1 MSSGHENHGQG
12 LVLKYIPEVV
22 QKADGVGAQN
32 GWTAKV
38 RRDDSQPTSHIPD
51 RRGWWLCPGV
61 VLDVARGMPAMP
73 TAAVIVVAMVVLCV
87 CVSRSGSRAASFPLF
102 SSPEPG

>member
-1 MSSGHENHGQG
+1 MEIMARAG
-12 LVLKYIPEVV
+12 VLKHIPEVV
-22 QKADGVGAQN
+22 QKTDGVGAQKV
-32 GWTAKV
+32 GAKV
-38 RRDDSQPTSHIPD
+38 RRDDSQPNSHTPD

-73 TAAVIVVAMVVLCV
+73 IAAVIVVAMVV
-87 CVSRSGSRAASFPLF
+87 GRAASFPLF